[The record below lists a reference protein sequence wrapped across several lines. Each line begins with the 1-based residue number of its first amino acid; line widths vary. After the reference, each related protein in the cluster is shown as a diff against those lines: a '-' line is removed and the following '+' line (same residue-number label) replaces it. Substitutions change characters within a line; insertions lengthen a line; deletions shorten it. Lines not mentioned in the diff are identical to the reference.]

1 MVGDGMAY
9 IDRDMAISRINSI
22 RPVNPNKS
30 DYTHGIDVGIA
41 MAKVAINEQPTAD
54 VVDKE
59 RYDRLLENA
68 TIISEALKKY
78 QTADA
83 VERKHGEWILKD
95 GSKFLWVCS
104 ECGAVI
110 YSEHND
116 DRERFHAFCGACGA
130 DMREE
135 GGAK

>member
-9 IDRDMAISRINSI
+9 IDRKTVLDTIANYEIEKYGE
-22 RPVNPNKS
+22 NKYLW
-30 DYTHGIDVGIA
+30 DLIYEITTAEVVG
-41 MAKVAINEQPTAD
+41 
-54 VVDKE
+54 KE
-59 RYDRLLENA
+59 LYARLLKDA
-68 TIISEALKKY
+68 IIISKALKKY

-83 VERKHGEWILKD
+83 VERKHGEWIRKD

-116 DRERFHAFCGACGA
+116 DRERFHAFCGACGS
-130 DMREE
+130 DMRKETE
-135 GGAK
+135 DDKSRMDK